1 MSRPDF
7 NLTISIP
14 ETELRVNDEGKQ
26 YTAYHVQVGSHSCK
40 TQRTIEWR
48 VLRRYSEFLELSQ
61 QLRRDFPREMRDVPF
76 PPKRLLGRFNPDF
89 VEDRRYHL
97 QQFLEQTME
106 HADIINQSTALR
118 AFVDID
124 KNVRIARE

>member
-48 VLRRYSEFLELSQ
+48 ELRRYSEFLEQ
-61 QLRRDFPREMRDVPF
+61 I
-76 PPKRLLGRFNPDF
+76 GRAH
-89 VEDRRYHL
+89 V
-97 QQFLEQTME
+97 
-106 HADIINQSTALR
+106 
-118 AFVDID
+118 
-124 KNVRIARE
+124 